1 NAKESIYMHS
11 PYFIPDKGYVN
22 ALRIAAKAGVDVRL
36 IIPNKPDHIFVYWA
50 TITSVAQL
58 IRDGVKVYTYENGFI
73 HSKMMII
80 DDEVASVVSS
90 NIDVRSFDLIVEI
103 NASMYDEKIVKELKA
118 AFMEDLKVSE
128 ELTEAR
134 YEHRST
140 WIKFK
145 QSIAKLA
152 SPIL

>member
-1 NAKESIYMHS
+1 
-11 PYFIPDKGYVN
+11 
-22 ALRIAAKAGVDVRL
+22 
-36 IIPNKPDHIFVYWA
+36 
-50 TITSVAQL
+50 
-58 IRDGVKVYTYENGFI
+58 
-73 HSKMMII
+73 MII
-80 DDEVASVVSS
+80 DDEVASVGSS
-90 NIDVRSFDLIVEI
+90 NMDVRSFELNFEI
-103 NASMYDEKIVKELKA
+103 NAFMYDEKIVKELKA

-134 YEHRST
+134 YEQRST